1 MKTDRLFGIVHCLLN
16 GKTTTGELAERFG
29 VSKRTILRD
38 LETLSLAGVPVCT
51 ASGNGGGVSVLD
63 GYVLDKTALSES
75 EREQIACGIKV
86 FAQFG
91 TDRQSAQKLAA
102 VFSRTDADWID
113 VDFSGWGAK
122 FDSDKFAALKHAV
135 TGGRAIRFEYVG
147 SSGGRVWRSVYPLK
161 LVYKSKAWYV
171 QAYCLLRGAYR
182 TFKISRMSEVTVL
195 PQTFDP
201 REYSPP
207 PIDIAQSDWQAV
219 DICATFAR
227 GVAYRVF
234 DEFDANEI
242 TENADGSLTVRTSM
256 PYNDYISGYLMSFG
270 DALLELSPKGLRDEI
285 TCKCKILFENFSKVT

>member
-1 MKTDRLFGIVHCLLN
+1 M
-16 GKTTTGELAERFG
+16 
-29 VSKRTILRD
+29 
-38 LETLSLAGVPVCT
+38 
-51 ASGNGGGVSVLD
+51 
-63 GYVLDKTALSES
+63 
-75 EREQIACGIKV
+75 
-86 FAQFG
+86 
-91 TDRQSAQKLAA
+91 
-102 VFSRTDADWID
+102 
-113 VDFSGWGAK
+113 
-122 FDSDKFAALKHAV
+122 
-135 TGGRAIRFEYVG
+135 
-147 SSGGRVWRSVYPLK
+147 
-161 LVYKSKAWYV
+161 
-171 QAYCLLRGAYR
+171 LRGAYR